1 MWFIYLTDLK
11 TKIYKAV
18 LTYGAPVWQPWLPA
32 TRPELLECYNY
43 EEEKATLPLALD
55 SVRANC
61 PSAYTLITGTR
72 HFLDAL
78 KGDVKRKA
86 VC

>member
-18 LTYGAPVWQPWLPA
+18 LTYGAPIWQPWLPA

-55 SVRANC
+55 
-61 PSAYTLITGTR
+61 
-72 HFLDAL
+72 
-78 KGDVKRKA
+78 
-86 VC
+86 